1 MRRPNYAL
9 AVAPWLGLCLALSCV
24 PVWAGRSVQDGVLK
38 DGVPLIGAQ
47 IGAGLQQ
54 YRSDAD
60 ARFLD
65 WTSDGALLVA
75 VREGGQDQIRRL
87 TGAPPDS
94 QPQPL
99 GAPGGLVR
107 FAAAQSFHNDWV
119 AYLGVARGED
129 GHEGAGLGLRALSG
143 ADTKILV
150 PPRAHPGTPVW
161 AHDGRRLAFTARL
174 RDGRSTDVYVL
185 DTADSSGPRLVSSG
199 NADAREVLAWTS
211 ADRSLLVRHT
221 IAGSGDELLLVDLET
236 GGARRVDAAGAGASA
251 SAHIGEARLAQDD
264 RGVYYISEP
273 AGGHRGLRYVD
284 LYDHATVEL
293 SAPLGHEVEHF
304 DVGTANRSIALS
316 WTEFGYSRIALLDR
330 ITNGVSVLPSLP
342 PGAVSALRFDHGGT
356 RLAVELTAS
365 TTPSAVYVCEL
376 GAKACGRWTESK
388 LGPYSAARLIAP
400 LTVRFPTWD
409 RPGGS
414 SSALTALLYR
424 PRSPGPYPVLVMLNG
439 AGTAPSAQL
448 DPFVQ
453 YCVNEL
459 KVAVIAPG
467 LREGESGV
475 LDLGALLAW
484 LGAQPDMRRDRV
496 MVLGRDAG
504 GTLALT
510 GLGLYGDRLRAA
522 VSVDGMASSA
532 QVMPIRKP
540 VLLVRGLSSPALDA
554 ASAEQLLWR
563 LRSAKIDSW
572 FVAPR
577 DRGERLSSEVEQLG
591 AQSVIAQ
598 FIASQ
603 LGG

>member
-1 MRRPNYAL
+1 MRRPNYAR
-9 AVAPWLGLCLALSCV
+9 AAAPWPGLCLALICA

-38 DGVPLIGAQ
+38 DGVPLIGTQ

-54 YRSDAD
+54 YRSDSE
-60 ARFLD
+60 ARLLD
-65 WTSDGALLVA
+65 WTSDGAVLVA

-87 TGAPPDS
+87 TGAAPDS

-99 GAPGGLVR
+99 GAPGGTVR
-107 FAAAQSFHNDWV
+107 SAAAQPFHNEWV
-119 AYLGVARGED
+119 AYLGVARGAHGD
-129 GHEGAGLGLRALSG
+129 EGAALGLRALSG
-143 ADTKILV
+143 DDTKTLV
-150 PPRAHPGTPVW
+150 PTRAHPGTPVW
-161 AHDGRRLAFTARL
+161 AHDGRRLAFSAAL
-174 RDGRSTDVYVL
+174 RNDHSTDVYVL
-185 DTADSSGPRLVSSG
+185 DTAASSGPRLVSSG
-199 NADAREVLAWTS
+199 NAEAREVLAWS
-211 ADRSLLVRHT
+211 SSDRSLLVRHT
-221 IAGSGDELLLVDLET
+221 IAGTGDALLLVDIET
-236 GGARRVDAAGAGASA
+236 GATRRVDAAGPGASA
-251 SAHIGEARLAQDD
+251 HAHIGEARLAQDD
-264 RGVYYISEP
+264 RGVYFLSELP
-273 AGGHRGLRYVD
+273 GGHRALRYVD
-284 LYDHATVEL
+284 LYNNRAVEL
-293 SAPLGHEVEHF
+293 SALLGHEVEHF
-304 DVGTANRSIALS
+304 DVGTANRSIAVS

-342 PGAVSALRFDHGGT
+342 PGAVRALRFDHGGT
-356 RLAVELTAS
+356 RLAVELAAS
-365 TTPSAVYVCEL
+365 TAPSDVYVCEL
-376 GAKACGRWTESK
+376 GAKSCGRWTESK
-388 LGPYSAARLIAP
+388 LGQYSAARLIAP
-400 LTVRFPTWD
+400 QTVRFPTWD
-409 RPGGS
+409 RPAGS
-414 SSALTALLYR
+414 GSALTALLYR
-424 PRSPGPYPVLVMLNG
+424 PRNPGPYPVLIMLDGG
-439 AGTAPSAQL
+439 AAPSAQL

-496 MVLGRDAG
+496 MVHGRGAG

-510 GLGLYGDRLRAA
+510 ALGLYGDRLHAA
-522 VSVDGMASSA
+522 VSVDGMASSV
-532 QVMPIRKP
+532 QVLPIRKP

-591 AQSVIAQ
+591 AQSVIVQ
-598 FIASQ
+598 FIARQ